1 MLRWVRQAAAAVVA
15 AAVIA
20 TAGPAVAAIATGPG
34 PAEFSLAPAA
44 AADGQ
49 QRGYFTMTVAPD
61 ASATDVVMFINNS
74 AATERLRVG
83 VTEGVTALNSGS
95 AYTAL
100 GGACTG
106 AACWVTGLPAT
117 VTLLPRTQESVR
129 FGVRVPA
136 HTKPAQYLA
145 GITASP
151 VTAQSAAPKSN
162 GRTRT
167 RVIVVERVI
176 IGVAVTVGKLSAL
189 PVRTKIAGVTASWID
204 GLVRLNAEVAN
215 TGKRFTSGS
224 GTLACSLDGAT
235 RSYRLSM
242 DTVLPGQDA
251 LLAVN
256 GTGMHS
262 GTWNCTVTI
271 LATDSTK
278 ATWTG
283 NVTVPAEVAAATK
296 RIGNDDYVA
305 PSEPGIPG
313 WAIVLMVLG
322 GFILFSI
329 WALILRRNHDR
340 NRGKHAD
347 T

>member
-1 MLRWVRQAAAAVVA
+1 VRQAAAAVVA

-34 PAEFSLAPAA
+34 PAEVSLAPAA
-44 AADGQ
+44 AADGE

-215 TGKRFTSGS
+215 TGSGS
-224 GTLACSLDGAT
+224 
-235 RSYRLSM
+235 
-242 DTVLPGQDA
+242 P
-251 LLAVN
+251 
-256 GTGMHS
+256 
-262 GTWNCTVTI
+262 
-271 LATDSTK
+271 
-278 ATWTG
+278 
-283 NVTVPAEVAAATK
+283 AAAALSPAASTA
-296 RIGNDDYVA
+296 RPAATGSPWTRCCPARTRCSRSTA
-305 PSEPGIPG
+305 PACTQARGTARSRSSPPTAPRPPGP
-313 WAIVLMVLG
+313 A
-322 GFILFSI
+322 
-329 WALILRRNHDR
+329 
-340 NRGKHAD
+340 